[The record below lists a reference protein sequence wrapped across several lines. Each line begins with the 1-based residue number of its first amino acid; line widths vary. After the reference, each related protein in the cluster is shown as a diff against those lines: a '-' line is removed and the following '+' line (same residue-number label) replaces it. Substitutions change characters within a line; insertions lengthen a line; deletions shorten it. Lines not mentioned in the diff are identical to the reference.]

1 MEDANTFFE
10 NMEDKDEGEERVLLI
25 QEKEG
30 QEISSFMKEMEGGG
44 KEEVRVKQVSVEN
57 YVEEEGEFSEA
68 SEEEVEGEE
77 EEIGEGFVGGEYLQM
92 EEEENE

>member
-1 MEDANTFFE
+1 MKKKMEETSVEDANTFFE

-57 YVEEEGEFSEA
+57 YVEDKGRVLFTGES
-68 SEEEVEGEE
+68 S
-77 EEIGEGFVGGEYLQM
+77 
-92 EEEENE
+92 